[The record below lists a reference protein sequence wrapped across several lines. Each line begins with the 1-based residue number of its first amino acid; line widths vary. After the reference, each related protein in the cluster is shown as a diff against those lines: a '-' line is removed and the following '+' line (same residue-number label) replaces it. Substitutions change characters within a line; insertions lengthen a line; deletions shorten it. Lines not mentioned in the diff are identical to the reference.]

1 MSISRVSIV
10 GAGLMGAGIAQ
21 SIAAAPLLIQRG
33 VQVTLVDVSQD
44 RIDNGKKIIVQSLG
58 RVAKKKFDAD
68 AVKMKDYV
76 DSIVSGIH
84 FKTDAGHAAS
94 ESDLIIEAIVENLDA
109 KQKLFR
115 ELDSRAPKSTIF
127 ASNTSSL
134 PIAEIAKATL
144 SRRDRFAGLHFF
156 NPVPQMKLVEIVRT
170 QELSDP
176 VFASLKELVVGMGKV
191 GVECKDTPG
200 FIVNRLLV
208 PYMLEAIRLVER
220 GDASKED
227 VDIAMKLGAGYP
239 MGPFELADYVGL
251 DTTKFISEGWF
262 KAGKGLQGKEIVEPP
277 ASLVELVKEGKMGR
291 KSGEGF
297 YGYGKKYPKGPFELA
312 DYVGLDTT
320 KFISDGWF
328 KAGKVLQGKE
338 IVEPP
343 KSLVELVEGGK
354 FGKKSGDGF
363 DGYGKK

>member
-21 SIAAAPLLIQRG
+21 SIAAAPALVAKK
-33 VQVTLVDVSQD
+33 VQVTLVDVTQD
-44 RIDNGKKIIVQSLG
+44 RLDNGKKIIHQSLA
-58 RVAKKKFDAD
+58 RIAKKKFDGD
-68 AVKMKDYV
+68 AAKSGEFV
-76 DSIVSGIH
+76 DSILSSIA
-84 FKTDAGHAAS
+84 FKTDAGAAAS

-115 ELDSRAPKSTIF
+115 DLDTRAPKHAIF

-134 PIAEIAKATL
+134 PIAEIAKSTL

-170 QELSDP
+170 KELSQD
-176 VFASLKELVVGMGKV
+176 VFVGLKQLVKDMDKV

-208 PYMLEAIRLVER
+208 PYMLEAVRLVER
-220 GDASKED
+220 GDATKED

-251 DTTKFISEGWF
+251 DTTQFITEGWY
-262 KAGKGLQGKEIVEPP
+262 KAGKGLQGKELVQPP
-277 ASLVELVKEGKMGR
+277 ESLVKLVGEGKLGR
-291 KSGEGF
+291 KSGAGF
-297 YGYGKKYPKGPFELA
+297 YDYGKK
-312 DYVGLDTT
+312 
-320 KFISDGWF
+320 
-328 KAGKVLQGKE
+328 
-338 IVEPP
+338 
-343 KSLVELVEGGK
+343 
-354 FGKKSGDGF
+354 
-363 DGYGKK
+363 

>member
-1 MSISRVSIV
+1 MSIKNVTII

-21 SIAAAPLLIQRG
+21 SIAAAPKLIARG
-33 VQVTLVDVSQD
+33 VSVTLVDVGAD
-44 RIDNGKKIIVQSLG
+44 RLANGRKIISASLG
-58 RVAKKKFDAD
+58 RVAKKKFDGDKTAAD
-68 AVKMKDYV
+68 AFVADTV
-76 DSIVSGIH
+76 ARIGFSE
-84 FKTDAGHAAS
+84 DAGAAAKDA
-94 ESDLIIEAIVENLDA
+94 DLVIEAIVENLDA

-115 ELDSRAPKSTIF
+115 DLDSRAPKTAIF

-134 PIAEIAKATL
+134 PISEIAKATL

-176 VFASLKELVVGMGKV
+176 VFASLKQLVEGMDKV

-208 PYMLEAIRLVER
+208 PYMLEAVRLVER

-251 DTTKFISEGWF
+251 DTTQFITEGWY
-262 KAGKGLQGKEIVEPP
+262 KTGKGLQGKELVEPP
-277 ASLVELVKEGKMGR
+277 QSLTKLVSEGKFGR
-291 KSGEGF
+291 KNGEGF
-297 YGYGKKYPKGPFELA
+297 YNYKK
-312 DYVGLDTT
+312 
-320 KFISDGWF
+320 
-328 KAGKVLQGKE
+328 
-338 IVEPP
+338 
-343 KSLVELVEGGK
+343 
-354 FGKKSGDGF
+354 
-363 DGYGKK
+363 